1 LVSIAWIVTHQD
13 KLVSRSYHI
22 IKPEGF
28 SISDESRAIHG
39 ISEEEAIM
47 EGVSFDHVMQELRG
61 ILKDASRLIAHNI
74 YFDSNVLM
82 SEFYRRGMKDMIE
95 LMEGVRQV
103 CTMKQGQGVM
113 KLRVYPKLG
122 KLYEF
127 LYNEE
132 MKNAH
137 DAMYDTYH
145 CFMCFK
151 KMFPEDERAEVS
163 I

>member
-1 LVSIAWIVTHQD
+1 MVSIAWIVTHQD